1 MRSLAKLDIRI
12 LYVILVAVILVPL
25 ANPIGLPLAIGEP
38 ARAGYDFI
46 NAMPADS
53 IGVFVIDVA
62 PSSEAENWPQAL
74 AVAKHAMKL
83 GHKIMAITFVA
94 EGPMYEDRLAQ
105 EIAPDY
111 GYVYG
116 TDIVIMPYRAG
127 AESAVQAFGEDLRG
141 MYDADYYDTPITE
154 LPLMERIQSIADVDY
169 WASFS
174 SGDTGWY
181 FVRQVEAKFGTPG
194 LAGTVGPGV
203 SGHMVYFASGQL
215 KGMLGGMAGAAE
227 YEFLAKTPGKAL
239 AAMDAQSIGH
249 SYFIILMIV
258 SNIVY
263 FAVRSSTA
271 GKGAAR

>member
-1 MRSLAKLDIRI
+1 MSRLAKLDVRI
-12 LYVILVAVILVPL
+12 LYVILVVVIFVPL
-25 ANPIGLPLAIGEP
+25 ARPIGLPMAIGEP

-46 NAMPADS
+46 NSIPADS
-53 IGVFVIDVA
+53 IGVLVVDVA
-62 PSSEAENWPQAL
+62 PSSEAENWPQTL
-74 AVAKHAMKL
+74 AVAKHAMSL
-83 GHKIMAITFVA
+83 GHKLLVITFVA

-105 EIAPDY
+105 QVAPDY

-127 AESAVQAFGEDLRG
+127 AESAVQAFGEDMRG
-141 MYDADYYDTPITE
+141 MYDADYYGTPIAQ
-154 LPLMERIQSIADVDY
+154 LPLMDRIEGIADIDY

-181 FVRQVEAKFGTPG
+181 FVRQIEAKFGTPG

-203 SGHMVYFASGQL
+203 PGHMVYFASGQL

-227 YEFLAKTPGKAL
+227 YEYLARVPGKAL

-249 SYFIILMIV
+249 SYFILLMII
-258 SNIVY
+258 SNLVY
-263 FAVRSSTA
+263 FAVRKSGSA
-271 GKGAAR
+271 RGAAR